1 MPLAYSAVR
10 HYLSIRMN
18 DWFFIFVFHLR
29 GEIIRY
35 EVVVM
40 DENTGMALMG
50 RTWWPDFLR

>member
-1 MPLAYSAVR
+1 
-10 HYLSIRMN
+10 
-18 DWFFIFVFHLR
+18 LR

>member
-1 MPLAYSAVR
+1 
-10 HYLSIRMN
+10 MN